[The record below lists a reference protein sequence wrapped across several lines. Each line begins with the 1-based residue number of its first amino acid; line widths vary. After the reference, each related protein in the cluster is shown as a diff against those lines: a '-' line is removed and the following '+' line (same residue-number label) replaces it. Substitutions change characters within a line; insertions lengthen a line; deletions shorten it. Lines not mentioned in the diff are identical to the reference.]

1 MKIVA
6 SQAFLR
12 FKKKVPQGLQ
22 LEIDAQVRRIEADPE
37 IGELKKDDLQGI
49 RVHKF
54 AYKNQRFLLS
64 YEVAGET
71 ITLYVIGPHENFYQ
85 KLKNL
90 LS

>member
-6 SQAFLR
+6 SHAFLR

-22 LEIDAQVRRIEADPE
+22 LEIDTQVRRIEADPE
-37 IGELKKDDLQGI
+37 IGELKKGDLQGI

-54 AYKNQRFLLS
+54 AYNNQRFLLS

-85 KLKNL
+85 
-90 LS
+90 